1 MDSSS
6 EMSAKADAEIKR
18 SDDFYE
24 SFVFSQMEENYIC
37 NYCIWLRQ
45 LGALKLGI
53 QNNNS

>member
-18 SDDFYE
+18 SSDFYE

-53 QNNNS
+53 QNNY

>member
-1 MDSSS
+1 MNSSS

-24 SFVFSQMEENYIC
+24 SLVFSQMEENYIC
-37 NYCIWLRQ
+37 NYCIKSEQ

-53 QNNNS
+53 QNNY